1 MSVSSI
7 HAEENVEGPCA
18 SICDLLKI
26 DLVSLPNLS
35 PGDTVSCA
43 EDTSVEVPKC

>member
-18 SICDLLKI
+18 SMCDLLKI
-26 DLVSLPNLS
+26 DLLNLPNLS
-35 PGDTVSCA
+35 SGDTVACA
-43 EDTSVEVPKC
+43 EDTSIDVPKC